1 MTQSPLTT
9 ATAPC
14 AQPLRLAVVGG
25 GPVGLALA
33 LLAAERLPTAQVT
46 VFDARAPEHPVA
58 ADPRTLALALGSI
71 QLLERLG
78 AWPADAAEPITEVQ
92 VSQLAPGA
100 LGWGGQQVTL
110 TAGEQGVPMLGAVLR
125 YSSLVAALQAR
136 FETACAAAP
145 ERLALRLGTPVA
157 ALKPMASGV
166 EVDAGIAEP
175 FDLAV
180 VAEGSV
186 FGAQAKE
193 NTPGRSQV
201 FRPPSAGARHA
212 LVHDYGQTA
221 WVGTVTLGPGAPAGV
236 AVERFTPDGP
246 LALLPLPPATGQPRQ
261 AALVWCVPQHD
272 DPVAALSDAQRLAVL
287 RHRLP
292 ASGGWQRSD
301 ALVGVGPLKH
311 FALGLKAERTLV
323 QGRQVRIG
331 NAAQTLHPVAGQGLN
346 LGLRDAY
353 ALVDALATPGALT
366 QLDATLARVRWQRA
380 PDRLATIATT
390 DLLARAFTW
399 RAPGAALAR
408 GAALTALAHTAP
420 LRRRLARQLMFGWR

>member
-1 MTQSPLTT
+1 MTLPTPT
-9 ATAPC
+9 VAP
-14 AQPLRLAVVGG
+14 AALRAPAAAPLRLAVVGA

-33 LLAAERLPTAQVT
+33 LLAAERLPTARIT

-58 ADPRTLALALGSI
+58 ADPRTLALALGSV

-78 AWPADAAEPITEVQ
+78 AWPASAAAPITEVQ

-100 LGWGGQQVTL
+100 LGLAAQSVRL
-110 TAGEQGVPMLGAVLR
+110 TAQEQGVPLLGAVLR
-125 YSSLVAALQAR
+125 YGTLVEALQAR
-136 FETACAAAP
+136 YAAACAAAP

-157 ALKPMASGV
+157 ALKPLASGV
-166 EVDAGIAEP
+166 EVDAGVAEP

-180 VAEGSV
+180 AAEGGV
-186 FGAQAKE
+186 FGEQGHK
-193 NTPGRSQV
+193 S
-201 FRPPSAGARHA
+201 
-212 LVHDYGQTA
+212 LVHDYGQSA
-221 WVGTVTLGPGAPAGV
+221 WIGTVTLGASAPVGV

-246 LALLPLPPATGQPRQ
+246 LALLPLPACEGQARQ
-261 AALVWCVPQHD
+261 AALVWCVPQDD
-272 DPVAALSDAQRLAVL
+272 DPVAPLSDAQRLALL

-292 ASGGWQRSD
+292 AGSGWQRSD
-301 ALVGVGPLKH
+301 VLAGISPLKR
-311 FALGLKAERTLV
+311 FALGLNAERTLV

-353 ALVDALATPGALT
+353 VLVDVLADALAAPGGMGP
-366 QLDATLARVRWQRA
+366 LDAALARVRWQRA
-380 PDRLATIATT
+380 PDRWATIATT

-408 GAALTALAHTAP
+408 GGALALLANAAP
-420 LRRRLARQLMFGWR
+420 LRRRLARQLMFGLR